1 MVKIRVP
8 ATTANLGPGFDC
20 LGLALKMYLYLEIEE
35 IQEGLEIKCE
45 GEGAEKFS
53 VGEDTLIWKSINLVL
68 KRNYKDSHKKGL
80 KIRAFNEIPVTRGL
94 GSSASAII
102 GGIMGA
108 ARLYQIELSYQEM
121 LDLALSLEGH
131 MDNIVPALIGGLT
144 IAYKTEQEEIKW
156 AKIETPVDLRVVLAI
171 PDFSLST
178 EEMRRILPPKVSL
191 IDAVFNLS
199 RSALLVNALQTSNWG
214 VLAEAMEDKLHQ
226 PFRAPFIP
234 GIEEMFSQIKRTG
247 LAGVALSG
255 SGPTVVSLTKR
266 NAEKTISKIMK
277 DTFLKVGVN
286 CRILVLEADLEGTKL
301 VSREERKIQNPEARS
316 RGSIHR
322 TR

>member
-8 ATTANLGPGFDC
+8 ASSANLGPGFDC
-20 LGLALKMYLYLEIEE
+20 LGLALKLYLYLEMEEIEE
-35 IQEGLEIKCE
+35 GLIIEGQ
-45 GEGAEKFS
+45 GEGAEEFNK
-53 VGEDTLIWKSINLVL
+53 GEDNLIWESAKLVL
-68 KRNYKDSHKKGL
+68 KKAGGDKSKKGL
-80 KIRAFNEIPVTRGL
+80 KIKARNQIPVTRGL
-94 GSSASAII
+94 GSSATAII

-108 ARLYQIELSYQEM
+108 ARIYKIKLSFQEM
-121 LDLALSLEGH
+121 LGLALSLEGH
-131 MDNIVPALIGGLT
+131 LDNIVPALMGGLT

-156 AKIETPVDLRVVLAI
+156 AKIETPADLRVVLAI

-178 EEMRRILPPKVSL
+178 EEMRRVLPDKASL
-191 IDAVFNLS
+191 ADAVFNLS
-199 RSALLVNALQTSNWG
+199 RSALLVNTLKTSNWG

-266 NAEKTISKIMK
+266 GSEGLVSKIMK
-277 DTFLKVGVN
+277 NTFLKEGIN
-286 CRILVLEADLEGTKL
+286 CRILALEVDLEGTKL
-301 VSREERKIQNPEARS
+301 VYSM
-316 RGSIHR
+316 
-322 TR
+322 